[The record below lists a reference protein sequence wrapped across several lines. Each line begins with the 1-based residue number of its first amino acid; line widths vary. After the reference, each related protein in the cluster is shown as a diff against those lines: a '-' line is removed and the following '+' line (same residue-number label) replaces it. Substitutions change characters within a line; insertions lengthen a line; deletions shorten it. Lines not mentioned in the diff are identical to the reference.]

1 MRVLPESS
9 HRSGEDLGCSKTR
22 VVGRL
27 IAVWHGICS
36 DWGMMI
42 ASHSRSQEEI
52 GAHRCFD
59 VSVSGHSLT
68 KGGQ

>member
-1 MRVLPESS
+1 VAR
-9 HRSGEDLGCSKTR
+9 RT
-22 VVGRL
+22 L

-52 GAHRCFD
+52 GAHKRFD
-59 VSVSGHSLT
+59 LSVSGHSLT
-68 KGGQ
+68 EGGQ